1 MMEGLVSWTAL
12 YYDDKCGE
20 EEPLKKIV
28 TTFGGSSLADAGQ
41 FAKDTSI
48 LALDPARRY
57 VVPSAPGRRFKED
70 EKVTDLLYRCH
81 ELAARGEDYQ
91 ETFDKIAARYMDIAE
106 ELGLS
111 LDLGAVLDEVD
122 ERIGAGASADWCA
135 SRGEY
140 LGGMLLAD
148 YLGWRFFD
156 PAKGILFDETGRFDA
171 ERTQVVLSEAL
182 ADGEPT
188 VVPGFFGSKPNGE
201 VHTFSRGGS
210 DVTGAIVA
218 RAVGADM
225 YENWTDV
232 SGFLMADPRV
242 VENPREIRSI
252 TYKELRELSYMGAS
266 VLHEDAMF
274 PVHKA
279 GIPTNIRN
287 TNLPEHP
294 GTLISLDM
302 PEETDVPTI
311 TGIAGHKG
319 FSVIFVEKAMMN
331 SELGFGRK
339 VLSVLEECGIS
350 FEHLPTGIDTMS
362 VVVAQDALAP
372 HREQVVHRIMEVV
385 EPDTLTIHDD
395 MSLIA
400 TVGRGMVHNCGT
412 AARLFASMSRAG
424 INVRMIDQGSSE
436 LSIIVGVDDKDFE
449 STIRAI
455 YHEFVK

>member
-28 TTFGGSSLADAGQ
+28 TKFGGSSLADAGQ
-41 FAKDTSI
+41 FAKVKRI

-81 ELAARGEDYQ
+81 ELAAKGENYQ

>member
-28 TTFGGSSLADAGQ
+28 TKFGGSSLADAGQ
-41 FAKDTSI
+41 FAKVKSI

-81 ELAARGEDYQ
+81 ALAAKGEDYQ
-91 ETFDKIAARYMDIAE
+91 ETYDKIAARYMDIAE

>member
-1 MMEGLVSWTAL
+1 MEGLVSWTAL

-28 TTFGGSSLADAGQ
+28 TKFGGSSLADAGQ
-41 FAKDTSI
+41 FAKVKSI

-81 ELAARGEDYQ
+81 ALAAKGEDYQ

-106 ELGLS
+106 ELGLA

>member
-28 TTFGGSSLADAGQ
+28 TKFGGSSLADAGQ
-41 FAKDTSI
+41 FAKVKSI

-81 ELAARGEDYQ
+81 ALAAKGEDYQ

-372 HREQVVHRIMEVV
+372 YREQVVHRIMEVV